1 MPHDCPPYTAARQRL
16 RTSSRALHGQ
26 AVERRCRRRR
36 GVVPS
41 PFAQGLGCA
50 HPSVTTGSAR
60 CRHATGSSAAS
71 TAQPRARPVTVGAA
85 ASCGADVQLVS
96 NWQWLRPRRRLVL
109 RRPNQSARCTF
120 WLECRS
126 RQMAVFCAVSAN
138 NCSHGAPISLPTS
151 TSTHPR
157 LLRARGRCLGPS
169 TRPYAPQTRL
179 LDQ

>member
-1 MPHDCPPYTAARQRL
+1 MTAHPTLQHDNVSGHLLVLSMAKLWKGGAAAAA
-16 RTSSRALHGQ
+16 ALCHHL
-26 AVERRCRRRR
+26 
-36 GVVPS
+36 S
-41 PFAQGLGCA
+41 PKVWGA

-138 NCSHGAPISLPTS
+138 NCSHGTPIGFATS
-151 TSTHPR
+151 TSTHLR
-157 LLRARGRCLGPS
+157 LL
-169 TRPYAPQTRL
+169 
-179 LDQ
+179 

>member
-41 PFAQGLGCA
+41 PFAQGLGCT
-50 HPSVTTGSAR
+50 SVRNDRLGSLPTRDRKLSREHGPATSATSHRRRRRIVRSQRAARTGS
-60 CRHATGSSAAS
+60 GSDL
-71 TAQPRARPVTVGAA
+71 G
-85 ASCGADVQLVS
+85 G
-96 NWQWLRPRRRLVL
+96 RRLVL

-138 NCSHGAPISLPTS
+138 NCSRGAPIGFPTS
-151 TSTHPR
+151 TSTFPR
-157 LLRARGRCLGPS
+157 LLRAQGRCLGPS
-169 TRPYAPQTRL
+169 KRPYAPQTRL
-179 LDQ
+179 LEQ

>member
-41 PFAQGLGCA
+41 PFAQGLGCT
-50 HPSVTTGSAR
+50 SVRNDRLGSLPTR
-60 CRHATGSSAAS
+60 DRKLSREHGPATSATS
-71 TAQPRARPVTVGAA
+71 HRRRRRT
-85 ASCGADVQLVS
+85 CGADVQLVS

-138 NCSHGAPISLPTS
+138 NCSRGAPIGFPTS

-169 TRPYAPQTRL
+169 KRPYAPQTRL
-179 LDQ
+179 LEQ